1 MKTALL
7 LALLLGQAPAPAVP
21 PVAPP
26 PAAAPGATA
35 PGATPHANG
44 PEGVPPVPAATAAG
58 APAASPAAPAPK
70 PPSAVAGIAPV
81 PGRTNLLQLG
91 VPDVPEAL
99 ADRVRQFTEARAA
112 RLLDVSEDGSSIL
125 VSTRFGQTA
134 QLHVVDQPLGAR
146 TQITFA
152 REPVTSGKFLPGD
165 AQVVFYLQDVGGSE
179 NWQVYRLDRRTART
193 EMLTD
198 GKSRHDALALS
209 ADGRWVA
216 WAGTGRNGRDTDVY
230 VAPTSRPTEARRLF
244 EAEGTFAPLEFSR
257 DGTRLLVRKYR
268 SIADADL
275 LLVDVASGERRAL
288 TPAEGKGSVRAA
300 AFAADGKGVFLVTD
314 RYSDFAELY
323 RVDLADPAAPPRPL
337 TRTIRWDVEGL
348 DVAADGSRVALTV
361 NADGTSR
368 LYLLEPR
375 SGKLEPAAVPGNLPA
390 GVATGL
396 LFPSRKPRT
405 LFLGLTTPRVPG
417 DVWQLD
423 VGARALVR
431 WTRSE
436 LGGLDPA
443 ALAEPV
449 LVRYPA
455 PDGTEIPALLYR
467 PRGPGRKPV
476 VVVWH
481 GGPEAQTR
489 PTFGPADQILVAAG
503 VAVLHPNVR
512 GSDGYGKAYLGMDD
526 GVRREQ
532 ALQDIPATLDWIAA
546 QPDLDPARV
555 AVYGGSYGGYM
566 VLATAAFWPERIR
579 AAVDVVGISSIP
591 TFLESTAPYRRDLRR
606 AEYGDERDP
615 AVREVQRRISPLY
628 AVGAIRASLFVQQ
641 GKNDPRVPQSEAE
654 QIVEAVRA
662 KGREVWYLLALDEG
676 HGFRKRENRDHAL
689 ATALLFLERSL
700 GVGTP

>member
-1 MKTALL
+1 MKTACL
-7 LALLLGQAPAPAVP
+7 LALLLGQVS
-21 PVAPP
+21 
-26 PAAAPGATA
+26 APGTA
-35 PGATPHANG
+35 
-44 PEGVPPVPAATAAG
+44 PVPAAPPASKAASPASTPSAPPDG
-58 APAASPAAPAPK
+58 PATRPAASPAPVFAVPPSPVAAV
-70 PPSAVAGIAPV
+70 PPSAVPGVAPV
-81 PGRTNLLQLG
+81 AGRPNLLQLG
-91 VPDVPEAL
+91 VPDVPAAL
-99 ADRVRQFTEARAA
+99 AERVRQFTEARAA
-112 RLLDVSEDGSSIL
+112 RLLDVSEDGSAVLI
-125 VSTRFGQTA
+125 STRFAQTA

-152 REPVTSGKFLPGD
+152 REPVTAGRFLPGD
-165 AQVVFYLQDVGGSE
+165 PQVVFYLQDAGGSE
-179 NWQVYRLDRRTART
+179 NWQVYRLDRRTARA

-198 GKSRHDALALS
+198 GKSRHESLALS

-230 VAPTSRPTEARRLF
+230 VAPTSRPREARRLL
-244 EAEGTFAPLEFSR
+244 EAEGAFSPMEFSR
-257 DGTRLLVRKYR
+257 DGSKLLVRKYR

-275 LLVDVASGERRAL
+275 LLVDVASGERRML
-288 TPAEGKGSVRAA
+288 TPADGRGSVRAA
-300 AFAADGKGVFLVTD
+300 AFTADGKGVFLVTD
-314 RYSDFAELY
+314 RYTDFAELY
-323 RVDLADPAAPPRPL
+323 RVELADPGAPPRPL

-390 GVATGL
+390 GVASGL
-396 LFPSRKPRT
+396 LFPSRRPRT
-405 LFLGLTTPRVPG
+405 LFLGLSTPRVPG

-423 VGARALVR
+423 VGAKALVR

-436 LGGLDPA
+436 MGGLDA
-443 ALAEPV
+443 ATLAEPV
-449 LVRYPA
+449 LVRYRA
-455 PDGTEIPALLYR
+455 PDGVEIPALLFR
-467 PRGPGRKPV
+467 PKGAGRKPV

-489 PTFGPADQILVAAG
+489 PTFNATDQMLVAAG

-512 GSDGYGKAYLGMDD
+512 GSDGYGKAYLGLDD
-526 GVRREQ
+526 GARREQ

-555 AVYGGSYGGYM
+555 AVVGGSYGGYL
-566 VLATAAFWPERIR
+566 VLATAAFWPDRIR

-628 AVGAIRASLFVQQ
+628 RAEAIQASLFVQQ
-641 GKNDPRVPQSEAE
+641 GRNDPRVPQSEAE

-689 ATALLFLERSL
+689 AASLLFLERSL
-700 GVGTP
+700 GVAPAP

>member
-1 MKTALL
+1 MKTACL
-7 LALLLGQAPAPAVP
+7 LALLLGQVS
-21 PVAPP
+21 
-26 PAAAPGATA
+26 APGTA
-35 PGATPHANG
+35 
-44 PEGVPPVPAATAAG
+44 PVPAAPPASKAASPASTPSAPPDG
-58 APAASPAAPAPK
+58 PATRPAASPAPVFAVPPSPVAAV
-70 PPSAVAGIAPV
+70 PPSAVPGVAPV
-81 PGRTNLLQLG
+81 AGRPNLLQLG
-91 VPDVPEAL
+91 VPDVPAAL
-99 ADRVRQFTEARAA
+99 AERVRQFTEARAA
-112 RLLDVSEDGSSIL
+112 RLLDVSEDGSAVLI
-125 VSTRFGQTA
+125 STRFGQTA

-152 REPVTSGKFLPGD
+152 REPVTAGRFLPGD
-165 AQVVFYLQDVGGSE
+165 PQVVFYLQDAGGSE
-179 NWQVYRLDRRTART
+179 NWQVYRLDRRTARA

-198 GKSRHDALALS
+198 GKSRHESLALS

-230 VAPTSRPTEARRLF
+230 VAPTSRPREARRLL
-244 EAEGTFAPLEFSR
+244 EAEGAFSPMEFSR
-257 DGTRLLVRKYR
+257 DGSKLLVRKYR

-275 LLVDVASGERRAL
+275 LLVDVASGERRML
-288 TPAEGKGSVRAA
+288 TPADGRGSVRAA
-300 AFAADGKGVFLVTD
+300 AFTADGKGVFLVTD
-314 RYSDFAELY
+314 RYTDFAELY
-323 RVDLADPAAPPRPL
+323 RVELADPGAPPRPL

-390 GVATGL
+390 GVASGL
-396 LFPSRKPRT
+396 LFPSRRPRT
-405 LFLGLTTPRVPG
+405 LFLGLSTPRVPG

-423 VGARALVR
+423 VGAKALVR

-436 LGGLDPA
+436 MGGLDA
-443 ALAEPV
+443 ATLAEPV
-449 LVRYPA
+449 LVRYRA
-455 PDGTEIPALLYR
+455 PDGVEIPALLFR
-467 PRGPGRKPV
+467 PKGAGRKPV

-489 PTFGPADQILVAAG
+489 PTFNATDQMLVAAG

-512 GSDGYGKAYLGMDD
+512 GSDGYGKAYLGLDD
-526 GVRREQ
+526 GARREQ

-555 AVYGGSYGGYM
+555 AVVGGSYGGYL
-566 VLATAAFWPERIR
+566 VLATAAFWPDRIR

-628 AVGAIRASLFVQQ
+628 RAEAIQASLFVQQ
-641 GKNDPRVPQSEAE
+641 GRNDPRVPQSEAE

-689 ATALLFLERSL
+689 AASLLFLERSL
-700 GVGTP
+700 GVAPAP

>member
-1 MKTALL
+1 MKTACL
-7 LALLLGQAPAPAVP
+7 LALLLGQVS
-21 PVAPP
+21 
-26 PAAAPGATA
+26 APGTA
-35 PGATPHANG
+35 
-44 PEGVPPVPAATAAG
+44 PVPAAPPASKAASPASTPSAPPDG
-58 APAASPAAPAPK
+58 PATRPAASPAPVVAVPPAPVAAV
-70 PPSAVAGIAPV
+70 PPSAVPGVAPV
-81 PGRTNLLQLG
+81 AGRPNLLQLG
-91 VPDVPEAL
+91 VPDVPAAL
-99 ADRVRQFTEARAA
+99 AERVRQFTEARAA
-112 RLLDVSEDGSSIL
+112 RLLDVSEDGSAVLI
-125 VSTRFGQTA
+125 STRFGQTA

-152 REPVTSGKFLPGD
+152 REPVTAGRFLPGD
-165 AQVVFYLQDVGGSE
+165 PQVVFYLQDAGGSE
-179 NWQVYRLDRRTART
+179 NWQVYRLDRRTARA

-198 GKSRHDALALS
+198 GKSRHESLALS

-230 VAPTSRPTEARRLF
+230 VAPTSRPREARRLL
-244 EAEGTFAPLEFSR
+244 EAEGAFSPMEFSR
-257 DGTRLLVRKYR
+257 DGSKLLVRKYR

-275 LLVDVASGERRAL
+275 LLVDVASGERRML
-288 TPAEGKGSVRAA
+288 TPADGRGSVRAA
-300 AFAADGKGVFLVTD
+300 AFTADGKGVFLVTD
-314 RYSDFAELY
+314 RYTDFAELY
-323 RVDLADPAAPPRPL
+323 RVELADPGAPPRPL

-390 GVATGL
+390 GVASGL
-396 LFPSRKPRT
+396 LFPSRRPRT
-405 LFLGLTTPRVPG
+405 LFLGLSTPRVPG

-423 VGARALVR
+423 VGAKALVR

-436 LGGLDPA
+436 MGGLDA
-443 ALAEPV
+443 ATLAEPV
-449 LVRYPA
+449 LVRYRA
-455 PDGTEIPALLYR
+455 PDGVEIPALLFR
-467 PRGPGRKPV
+467 PKGAGRKPV

-489 PTFGPADQILVAAG
+489 PTFNATDQMLVAAG

-512 GSDGYGKAYLGMDD
+512 GSDGYGKAYLGLDD
-526 GVRREQ
+526 GARREQ

-555 AVYGGSYGGYM
+555 AVVGGSYGGYL
-566 VLATAAFWPERIR
+566 VLATAAFWPDRIR

-628 AVGAIRASLFVQQ
+628 RAEAIQASLFVQQ
-641 GKNDPRVPQSEAE
+641 GRNDPRVPQSEAE

-689 ATALLFLERSL
+689 AASLLFLERSL
-700 GVGTP
+700 GVAPAP